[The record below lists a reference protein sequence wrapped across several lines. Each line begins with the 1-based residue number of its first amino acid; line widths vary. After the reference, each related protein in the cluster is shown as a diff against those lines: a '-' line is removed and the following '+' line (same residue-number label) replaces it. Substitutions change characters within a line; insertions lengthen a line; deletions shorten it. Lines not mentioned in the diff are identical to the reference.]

1 MKLHL
6 RVLYNLNLKERL
18 IIAVTILSIVG
29 YAIYI
34 LIIPPALFPYKIAKR
49 QFLVQ
54 RNLIRSREEKTKNL
68 LQFEKNFQSLQLKM
82 SEQQSLFF
90 TEEEAS
96 DFLKNLENLAIETG
110 NDLKELRPQGVEI
123 VCNSHLGKDRPICY
137 KKSIIKLTA
146 QGKYDSFID
155 YFRGIAAHDKLLEVE
170 QVKIRHIGGDS
181 LQLETKFLLNIYI
194 VSGL

>member
-1 MKLHL
+1 MKLNL

-34 LIIPPALFPYKIAKR
+34 LIIPPALFHYKIAKR

-90 TEEEAS
+90 TEEEAG
-96 DFLKNLENLAIETG
+96 DFLKNLESLAIETG

-123 VCNSHLGKDRPICY
+123 VCNSHLGKGRPVCY
-137 KKSIIKLTA
+137 KKSIVKLTA
-146 QGKYDSFID
+146 QGKYDTFID
-155 YFRGIAAHDKLLEVE
+155 YFRELTAHDKVLEVE
-170 QVKIRHIGGDS
+170 QVNIKHIGGDS
-181 LQLETKFLLNIYI
+181 LRLEAKFLLSIYI
-194 VSGL
+194 VTGL